1 MKTPDAF
8 AAYPAHLIEAAYD
21 CVDRLVVNCLG
32 VTAGNEEG
40 RMQKFGSKPPRG
52 HPQAIW
58 WPTGRHPEATLRLPS
73 GYPEATPRLTL
84 RLPGLE
90 RQLEF
95 TGRVWCRVGG
105 TGGWRAAL
113 KRSEERRV
121 GKECRSRWSP
131 YH

>member
-73 GYPEATPRLTL
+73 GYPEATPRLPWAANGGNG
-84 RLPGLE
+84 LPSL
-90 RQLEF
+90 
-95 TGRVWCRVGG
+95 G
-105 TGGWRAAL
+105 TRGA
-113 KRSEERRV
+113 S
-121 GKECRSRWSP
+121 RSRQYGFPFLGLTTTCWSLFGD
-131 YH
+131 